1 MCAANDISIGRAR
14 QAGFRPQR
22 LPDRATQPGGARAQ
36 GERCAR
42 RKPPLRGLTSV
53 SGHATALRV
62 SAPGKGRSRRA
73 ANRGKGPARGQPCAA
88 ASSASRGARD
98 TLSRVQRRPVR
109 QRRHGARLAPQRSS
123 MAVTLRPAHGRS
135 RPQATAGAAL
145 AGSHS
150 GLPQRVVSALSRGWT
165 SRDRPCRHGWPASI
179 RQRSQVTKALGALHF
194 AV

>member
-1 MCAANDISIGRAR
+1 MRAAQATVARPDIRIGPRNGT
-14 QAGFRPQR
+14 AGFRPGQ
-22 LPDRATQPGGARAQ
+22 
-36 GERCAR
+36 
-42 RKPPLRGLTSV
+42 
-53 SGHATALRV
+53 
-62 SAPGKGRSRRA
+62 GRSRRA

-109 QRRHGARLAPQRSS
+109 QRRHGAGLAPQRSS

-150 GLPQRVVSALSRGWT
+150 GLPQRFVPPVDVPGQALQTWVACIHT
-165 SRDRPCRHGWPASI
+165 PA
-179 RQRSQVTKALGALHF
+179 
-194 AV
+194 